1 MIRRNF
7 NGAKITRVFCFIL
20 AAASWP
26 TALASAAGDS
36 DARDCADQ
44 CMTVNN
50 GGAMTYGSGRIKTE
64 VRQVENFTSIRLSV
78 PATLSIERTGE
89 AGLKVTAEDN
99 LLPLL
104 ESEVK
109 DGTLRLSLARRTS
122 FTGKIP
128 VFEVTVTDLRG
139 LQVEGSGIVKASKLD
154 GSALS
159 LTVAGSGEI
168 DLAGRSDLFT
178 VAISGSGS
186 VDAAELQA
194 KRAKVGVTGS
204 GDVVVN
210 ASDELDATVTGPG
223 QSSTWDRRSFR
234 RPFSVPVPSSKN
246 NRNFRDAGRARPV
259 DLVNSGV
266 SGPVHRRHDAH
277 RRHGASSC
285 SAGPSSSQSARSITT

>member
-1 MIRRNF
+1 MI
-7 NGAKITRVFCFIL
+7 
-20 AAASWP
+20 
-26 TALASAAGDS
+26 
-36 DARDCADQ
+36 
-44 CMTVNN
+44 MNN
-50 GGAMTYGSGRIKTE
+50 GGAMIYGSGKIKTE

-99 LLPLL
+99 LLPVL

-154 GSALS
+154 GGALS
-159 LTVAGSGEI
+159 LTVTGSGEV

-178 VAISGSGS
+178 VAIAGSGS
-186 VDAAELQA
+186 VDAGELQT

-204 GDVVVN
+204 GEIVVN
-210 ASDELDATVTGPG
+210 ASDELDATVTG
-223 QSSTWDRRSFR
+223 
-234 RPFSVPVPSSKN
+234 
-246 NRNFRDAGRARPV
+246 
-259 DLVNSGV
+259 SGTV
-266 SGPVHRRHDAH
+266 EYMG
-277 RRHGASSC
+277 
-285 SAGPSSSQSARSITT
+285 

>member
-1 MIRRNF
+1 MIRRNS

-26 TALASAAGDS
+26 TALARAAGDS
-36 DARDCADQ
+36 DARDCVDQ
-44 CMTVNN
+44 CMMVNN
-50 GGAMTYGSGRIKTE
+50 GGAMIYGSGRIKTE

-89 AGLKVTAEDN
+89 ASLKVTAEDN

-109 DGTLRLSLARRTS
+109 DGTLRLSIAGRNS

-128 VFEVTVTDLRG
+128 VFEVTVSDLRV
-139 LQVEGSGIVKASKLD
+139 LQLEGSGVVKASKLD
-154 GSALS
+154 GGALS
-159 LTVAGSGEI
+159 LTVTGSGEI
-168 DLAGRSDLFT
+168 NLAGRSDLFT

-186 VDAAELQA
+186 VDAAELQT

-210 ASDELDATVTGPG
+210 ARDELDATVTGSGTVEYMGSPKL
-223 QSSTWDRRSFR
+223 STSISGSG
-234 RPFSVPVPSSKN
+234 SVEQK
-246 NRNFRDAGRARPV
+246 
-259 DLVNSGV
+259 
-266 SGPVHRRHDAH
+266 
-277 RRHGASSC
+277 
-285 SAGPSSSQSARSITT
+285 